1 MAEGHEKLA
10 NELEREAAELE
21 EKGRALDKHVKEART
36 DWERKRSDAAVPG
49 AVPPS
54 DEEEAAL
61 GAGDDPKDSDGAA
74 DVPAAGP

>member
-1 MAEGHEKLA
+1 VAEDHEKLA

-21 EKGRALDKHVKEART
+21 EKGRALDQHVKEARA
-36 DWERKRSDAAVPG
+36 DWERKRSDEAVPG

-61 GAGDDPKDSDGAA
+61 GAGGDDSGDAT

>member
-1 MAEGHEKLA
+1 MTEDHEQLA
-10 NELEREAAELE
+10 NELEQEAAELE
-21 EKGRALDKHVKEART
+21 EKGQAVDKHVKEARA
-36 DWERKRSDAAVPG
+36 DWRSKVADAAVPG

-61 GAGDDPKDSDGAA
+61 GAGGDDSADPE